1 MKSLDLGIRKIEEI
15 KSCAAALPLPL
26 VFILCV
32 VVCVQLGLIFLGD
45 HSPVSTVFICCLF
58 QWFQNFFLSAMLSK
72 PVLTASKQTR
82 LRPEK
87 SLSLV
92 MLLWAVIKLQKRLGE
107 ERVCLFGL
115 QAIMQASQSGTQ
127 CRSRG

>member
-15 KSCAAALPLPL
+15 KSCAAALPLL

-58 QWFQNFFLSAMLSK
+58 QNFLSAMLSK
-72 PVLTASKQTR
+72 PILTASRQTR

-92 MLLWAVIKLQKRLGE
+92 MLLWAVIKLQKQLGE
-107 ERVCLFGL
+107 ERVYLFGL
-115 QAIMQASQSGTQ
+115 QAIMQAS
-127 CRSRG
+127 